1 MKKLLEELILPA
13 LIVLMFCVYYYLS
26 QLMLENSEHMQDIKR
41 FDKIEEIL
49 KKGRGDYILISPNF
63 S

>member
-49 KKGRGDYILISPNF
+49 KKGQTKSIDI
-63 S
+63 

>member
-1 MKKLLEELILPA
+1 MKKLLEELMLPA

-26 QLMLENSEHMQDIKR
+26 QLMLESSEHMQDVKR

-49 KKGRGDYILISPNF
+49 RKGQTKSIDI
-63 S
+63 

>member
-26 QLMLENSEHMQDIKR
+26 QLMLENSEHVQDIKR

-49 KKGRGDYILISPNF
+49 KKGRTKSIDI
-63 S
+63 

>member
-49 KKGRGDYILISPNF
+49 KKGRTKSIDI
-63 S
+63 

>member
-49 KKGRGDYILISPNF
+49 KKGQTNSIDI
-63 S
+63 